1 MFTLIVVFALA
12 GQPQT
17 QLNLHSMSQE
27 TCRIDSLAVEPVFRN
42 MGVTQYSTRCVKN
55 PYED

>member
-1 MFTLIVVFALA
+1 MFTLMIIFSLA

-17 QLNLHSMSQE
+17 QLNLYSMSQE
-27 TCRIDSLAVEPVFRN
+27 SCRIDSLATETIFRN
-42 MGVTQYSTRCVKN
+42 MGVTEYSTRCVKN

>member
-17 QLNLHSMSQE
+17 QLNLASVSQE
-27 TCRIDSLAVEPVFRN
+27 SCRIESLAVETVFRS
-42 MGVTQYSTRCVKN
+42 MDIAQYSTSCV
-55 PYED
+55 ER

>member
-17 QLNLHSMSQE
+17 QLNLHSVSQE
-27 TCRIDSLAVEPVFRN
+27 TCRIDSLAVETVFRN
-42 MGVTQYSTRCVKN
+42 MGINEYSTRCV
-55 PYED
+55 EH